1 MISHYKMCKQKEMTE
16 YKWETK
22 SLLSTPSEL
31 IRKLEAADVV
41 SFDFFDTLFSRLLI
55 EPEDV
60 FDILDKRLG
69 ISGFRQMRT
78 AAQAEAFRRMLAVG
92 KKEITLEDIYDCFDE
107 LPVVP
112 EKVMRKEYELELA
125 LVHPNRDMTSLFE
138 RTVAANKSV
147 VLTSDM
153 YLPVSFFRDVL
164 QKYGL
169 PSVPMFISSDRN
181 ATKRDHGELFDIV
194 AGELGVNHEDILHI
208 GDNMKSDIKQAELK
222 GLTTF
227 YYKGVSRMPRSSG
240 VSPEMSLSRGMVR
253 KFTEQ
258 FEEGSA
264 SELGFLYGG
273 PAAVAFLDWI
283 IDKARQDNVEHILF
297 VARDGYNLNRLA
309 RLRVESQLPR
319 FCYFLGSRT
328 AFTLASITESNF
340 STFIPF
346 FLSGAERLSP
356 FELLERIGVPC
367 PDESVMTGLGL
378 GPGKVLGEKTY
389 MLIKQFL
396 YAYRWEILKVCR
408 NNRRALFLY
417 LKQLGFSSGSRVAL
431 VDIGWNGSTQVAF
444 EQAVKDFMNIEVF
457 GYYFCFSS
465 TRECQ
470 KNRTK
475 HKMSAL
481 YSEENISAEL
491 LDRIYRS
498 RIGIELI
505 FSAPHP
511 TIIGLN
517 LSPTGQIEPVYEVS
531 LKNNST
537 TEAFAHDVSEG
548 IAYFASSFDELRN
561 DIGMPTS
568 PVDLAMPLIEFIT
581 QDDWHRKEVLHP
593 LVNFDGW
600 SRTRN
605 RERNVVD
612 YLESS

>member
-1 MISHYKMCKQKEMTE
+1 MVMTD
-16 YKWETK
+16 YT
-22 SLLSTPSEL
+22 LSTEL
-31 IRKLEAADVV
+31 SSAQDELMRKFEDAEAV
-41 SFDFFDTLFSRLLI
+41 SFDFFDTLFGRLLI
-55 EPEDV
+55 EPEDL
-60 FDILDKRLG
+60 FDVLDRHLG
-69 ISGFRQMRT
+69 ISGFRQMRI
-78 AAQAEAFRRMLAVG
+78 AAQKEAFRRMLLAG
-92 KKEITLEDIYDCFDE
+92 KKEITFEDIYGCFTG
-107 LPVVP
+107 LPADP
-112 EKVMRKEYELELA
+112 AKVMRKEYDLELA
-125 LVHPNRDMTSLFE
+125 LLYPNRDMTVLFE
-138 RTVAANKSV
+138 KAISAGKSV

-153 YLPVSFFRDVL
+153 YLPVPFFLDAL
-164 QKYGL
+164 QRYGL
-169 PSVPMFISSDRN
+169 PVVPMFISSDRN

-194 AGELGVNHEDILHI
+194 AGELGINHGGILHI
-208 GDNMKSDIKQAELK
+208 GDNVKSDIQQAQLK
-222 GLTTF
+222 GITTF
-227 YYKGVSRMPRSSG
+227 HYKGVNHMPKPSSG
-240 VSPEMSLSRGMVR
+240 FSPETSLSRGMLR

-258 FEEGSA
+258 LEKDSA

-283 IDKARQDNVEHILF
+283 IDKACQDNIEHILF

-309 RLRVESQLPR
+309 RLRDDSQLPG

-328 AFTLASITESNF
+328 VFTLASITEDNF
-340 STFIPF
+340 LDYIPF
-346 FLSGAERLSP
+346 FLSGAEGLSP
-356 FELLERIGVPC
+356 FELLERIGVQC
-367 PDESVMTGLGL
+367 PDESVMSGLGL
-378 GPGKVLGEKTY
+378 GPGNILGEKPQA
-389 MLIKQFL
+389 LVKQFL
-396 YAYRWEILKVCR
+396 YAYRWEILRVCQK
-408 NNRRALFLY
+408 NRQALFLY
-417 LKQLGFSSGSRVAL
+417 LKQLGITSGSRIAL
-431 VDIGWNGSTQVAF
+431 VDIGWNGSTQIAF
-444 EQAVKDFMNIEVF
+444 EKAVEDMMNIEVF

-465 TRECQ
+465 SRECQ
-470 KNRTK
+470 KNRTR
-475 HKMSAL
+475 HNMSAL

-531 LKNNST
+531 LRNNST

-548 IAYFASSFDELRN
+548 IAYFASSFDELRS

-581 QDDWHRKEVLHP
+581 QDDWHRKEVLHS

-612 YLESS
+612 YLESF